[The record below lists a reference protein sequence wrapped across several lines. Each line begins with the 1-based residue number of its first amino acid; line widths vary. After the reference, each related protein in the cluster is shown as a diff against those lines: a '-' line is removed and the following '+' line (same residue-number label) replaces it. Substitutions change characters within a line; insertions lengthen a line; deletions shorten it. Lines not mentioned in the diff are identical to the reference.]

1 MLDAAAFREI
11 YALLDQDQT
20 VDEEGRGVDCGVQCG
35 QHCCGPEISKY
46 LLPGERAFLESELDA
61 SGRAPFKFSYGFFDT
76 FVGLSSPAD
85 KPSTCACQQVRD
97 LRPFNCRV
105 FPYGAKVV
113 DRRVVDLVKGKQDY
127 LAPCW
132 IETPGAAWKQGALRA
147 WQIVLDDPDARKL
160 YAKLTTLWEW
170 HRATEKGENPG
181 SVLVGLAS
189 FERAD
194 DDELWARAVRFFGRS
209 D

>member
-1 MLDAAAFREI
+1 MLDADAFKEI

-20 VDEEGRGVDCGVQCG
+20 VDDYGRAVDCGVQCG
-35 QHCCGPEISKY
+35 QHCCGPQISKY
-46 LLPGERAFLESELDA
+46 LLPGERAFLQRELDA
-61 SGRAPFKFSYGFFDT
+61 SGRAPFHFSYGFFDT
-76 FVGLSSPAD
+76 FVGLPNG
-85 KPSTCACQQVRD
+85 PSCACQNVRD

-113 DRRVVDLVKGKQDY
+113 DRKVVDLVKGKQSY

-132 IETPGAAWKQGALRA
+132 IDTPGPKWKEGALRA
-147 WQIVLDDPDARKL
+147 WQLVLDDADARRL

-170 HRATEKGENPG
+170 HRAVENGSNPG

-189 FERAD
+189 FESAD
-194 DDELWARAVRFFGRS
+194 EDELWARATRFFGRV
-209 D
+209 DQ

>member
-1 MLDAAAFREI
+1 MLDADAFREI
-11 YALLDQDQT
+11 YALLDEDQT
-20 VDEEGRGVDCGVQCG
+20 VDDSGGAVDCGIQCG

-46 LLPGERAFLESELDA
+46 LLPGERVFLEQELDA
-61 SGRAPFKFSYGFFDT
+61 AGQQPFQFSYGFFDT
-76 FVGLSSPAD
+76 FVGLETSRG
-85 KPSTCACQQVRD
+85 CACQQVRA

-132 IETPGAAWKQGALRA
+132 IETPGPTWKRGALRA
-147 WQIVLDDPDARKL
+147 WQIVLDDADARKL

-170 HRATEKGENPG
+170 HRAVEKGENPG
-181 SVLVGLAS
+181 SVLVGLAR
-189 FERAD
+189 FESAD
-194 DDELWARAVRFFGRS
+194 DDELWARAARFFGRT